1 MTKAVTTRAVLEPG
15 AALSPRSV
23 GLAVSRL
30 GAYITLTLV
39 LLPFQLAAMIACP
52 PLSRAIPLLH
62 HRIGARILGL
72 DIRTEGRPEDHG
84 ATLYVANHVSYYDI
98 IVLGA
103 LLPGRFVAKREV
115 SGWPGFAQL
124 AWLTRTIYIDRRSRG
139 ARSEIDQLRAVLGR
153 GDRLIVFP
161 EGTSSDGVRVLPFK
175 STLFA
180 SVAGAKVR
188 VQPVSVRY
196 TRLGNCPIS
205 HVDRPLCAWYGDM
218 DLMPHLWRA
227 LMQDR
232 IGVTIRFHPAI
243 AADRIADRKKLA
255 RLARAPIA
263 GDLGERAPGLT
274 PDRVVLVWP
283 GGRIS
288 GDRRHAMP
296 AQPADRTTIGER

>member
-1 MTKAVTTRAVLEPG
+1 MTVLGPG
-15 AALSPRSV
+15 TALSPRSV
-23 GLAVSRL
+23 GLAISRL
-30 GAYITLTLV
+30 GTYVLLTLV
-39 LLPFQLAAMIACP
+39 LLPFQLAGMLACA
-52 PLSRAIPLLH
+52 PLARTIPLLH
-62 HRIGARILGL
+62 HRAGARILGL
-72 DIRTEGRPEDHG
+72 DIRTEGRREDHG

-115 SGWPGFAQL
+115 AGWPGFAQL
-124 AWLTRTIYIDRRSRG
+124 AWLTRTIYIDRRTRG
-139 ARSEIDQLRAVLGR
+139 ARNEIDQLRTVLAR

-196 TRLGNCPIS
+196 TRLGDCPIS

-218 DLMPHLWRA
+218 DLMPHLWRS

-232 IGVTIRFHPAI
+232 IGVTVRFHPAI
-243 AADRIADRKKLA
+243 AADGVADRKELA

-263 GDLGERAPGLT
+263 GDLAERAPDLT

-288 GDRRHAMP
+288 GDRRHTMP
-296 AQPADRTTIGER
+296 AQAADRTTIGER